1 MERTTGHYVTTLYHD
16 EEVQAFVP
24 RTLPPD
30 PPLNFDLN
38 LINAL
43 NTAAGAL
50 GRLDGAA
57 PLLPNEGLL
66 LYSYIRKE
74 AVLSSQI
81 EGTQSTLSDL
91 MRYEIDAAAGV
102 PFDDVIEVSNYA
114 HAFDHAREQ
123 MTSPD
128 GLPLCNR
135 LLRAVHDIL
144 LTGTR
149 SADKLPGEFRK
160 SQNWIGGRRPG
171 VAHYVPPPHEQAA
184 EAISE
189 LEKFLH
195 ASDGLPPLV
204 RAGLAHVQFETIH
217 PFLDGNGRVGRMLI
231 LLVLLDRGAIATPA
245 LYLSLYLKQQRSQ
258 YYELL
263 DAVRARGDWEA
274 WLLFFFEAVT
284 VAADS
289 AVETARRI
297 ADLTARDL
305 ARVQQAPHTTGS
317 TLRVL
322 RALSERPATNIN
334 RAANQTGLTRPTV
347 ATALNRLCGLG
358 VAREVTGRARD
369 RVFVYTE
376 HLRILNEDTEPLW
389 G

>member
-1 MERTTGHYVTTLYHD
+1 MNRITGHYVSTPYGE

-24 RTLPPD
+24 RPLPPD
-30 PPLNFDLN
+30 PPLRFDLT

-43 NTAAGAL
+43 NDAANAL

-57 PLLPNEGLL
+57 PLLQNEGLL

-81 EGTQSTLSDL
+81 EGTQSTLSNL
-91 MRYEIDAAAGV
+91 MSYEIDEATGV
-102 PFDDVIEVSNYA
+102 PFDDVIEVSNYVR
-114 HAFDHAREQ
+114 AFDHARGQ
-123 MTSPD
+123 MASPD

-135 LLRAVHDIL
+135 LLRAIHEIL

-149 SADKLPGEFRK
+149 GAAKLPGEFRK

-171 VAHYVPPPHEQAA
+171 EAHYVPPPHEQAA

-189 LEKFLH
+189 LEKYLH
-195 ASDGLPPLV
+195 AEDGLPPLV

-231 LLVLLDRGAIATPA
+231 LLILLDRGAITTPA
-245 LYLSLYLKQQRSQ
+245 LYLSLYLKQERSR

-263 DAVRARGDWEA
+263 DAVRTRGDWEE
-274 WLLFFFEAVT
+274 WLLFFLDAVT
-284 VAADS
+284 VAANS

-297 ADLTARDL
+297 AEVTDRDL
-305 ARVQQAPHTTGS
+305 ARVQQAAHTTSS

-322 RALSERPATNIN
+322 RALGERPVTNIN
-334 RAANQTGLTRPTV
+334 RIADQTGLSRPTV
-347 ATALNRLCGLG
+347 ATALSRLCRLG

-376 HLRILNEDTEPLW
+376 YLDILSEDTEPL
-389 G
+389 